1 MKQGLQLRVGQ
12 HLSMTPQL
20 QQAIKLLQ
28 LSSLDL
34 QQEIQQVLYSN
45 PLLEL
50 ADELDQDNP
59 SQENP
64 DQDTSPQ
71 ENLDQDNPPQEDLDQ
86 NDDQYTADDNSND
99 TDLSDVPDQD
109 FDPTEPG
116 TEPAATD
123 GTEFTHDDDLPDHSS
138 EQLGEDWSDQIP
150 DDLPVD
156 ARWDD
161 VYQTPISS
169 TSTASSSQADSA
181 DFESYHS
188 TAETLQDHLHW
199 QLNLTEMSDVD
210 RGIADALID
219 SIDESGFLSLA
230 VEDIWEG
237 LKTHHSVTSN
247 APIENENNEDFI
259 ESEDLIELDE
269 VMAVL
274 HRVQQFDPPGVGA
287 LDLSDC
293 LMIQLKQMP
302 TDTPYIEIALILSEQ
317 YLQQIANRE
326 YALLCRKLEL
336 DESELRAAIQLI
348 QTLSPRPGD
357 HIRSEDTAYI
367 VPDARVRREQGRWLV
382 TLNNDTTPKLCIN
395 QQYASYVQRGDNSPD
410 NQFLRENLQEA
421 RWFLRSLESR
431 NDTLLRVSLC
441 IVDMQKGFLE
451 RGPEAMKPMVL
462 ADVAERLELHE
473 STISRVT
480 TQKYLDTPQGIYE
493 LKYFFSSHV
502 NTDAGGE
509 CSSTAIRAMIKK
521 IILAEPTEKPL
532 SDNKLTTLLQD
543 RGIQVA
549 RRTVAKYR
557 ESLGIPSSSDRKRYK
572 RSA

>member
-1 MKQGLQLRVGQ
+1 MKQGLQLKVGQ

-34 QQEIQQVLYSN
+34 QQEIQQTLYSN

-50 ADELDQDNP
+50 ADELDPDDSETNDVD
-59 SQENP
+59 STDLEDSDQESS
-64 DQDTSPQ
+64 DRESSEQ
-71 ENLDQDNPPQEDLDQ
+71 EEAPASDDLDEIY
-86 NDDQYTADDNSND
+86 N
-99 TDLSDVPDQD
+99 TDAEASS
-109 FDPTEPG
+109 
-116 TEPAATD
+116 TD
-123 GTEFTHDDDLPDHSS
+123 GSEPTLDDDLPDYSS
-138 EQLGEDWSDQIP
+138 EQLNEDWSEQTP
-150 DDLPVD
+150 DDIPVD
-156 ARWDD
+156 TRWDD
-161 VYQTPISS
+161 VYPGS
-169 TSTASSSQADSA
+169 ASSASNKPSDTA

-188 TAETLQDHLHW
+188 LTETLHDHLHW
-199 QLNLTEMSDVD
+199 QLNLTEMSDTD
-210 RGIADALID
+210 RGIADAVLDAIGED
-219 SIDESGFLSLA
+219 GFLSLPL
-230 VEDIWEG
+230 EEIWEG
-237 LKTHHSVTSN
+237 LKSSPDDSTSDNTFDN
-247 APIENENNEDFI
+247 ASDNTSDNASNNENH
-259 ESEDLIELDE
+259 DLIELDE
-269 VMAVL
+269 VIAVL

-287 LDLSDC
+287 VDLSDC
-293 LMIQLKQMP
+293 LLIQLGQFSN
-302 TDTPYIEIALILSEQ
+302 DTAHIDLAKTLAQ
-317 YLQQIANRE
+317 HYLQQIANRD
-326 YALLCRKLEL
+326 YAFLCRKLEL
-336 DESELRAAIQLI
+336 DETELAAAIQLI
-348 QTLSPRPGD
+348 KTLTPRPGD

-367 VPDARVRREQGRWLV
+367 VPDARVQRDHGRWLV
-382 TLNNDTTPKLCIN
+382 TLNNETTPKLCIN

-431 NDTLLRVSLC
+431 NDTLLRVSRC
-441 IVDMQKGFLE
+441 IIEMQKDFLE
-451 RGPEAMKPMVL
+451 KGPEAMKPMVL
-462 ADVAERLELHE
+462 ADVADQLELHQ

-502 NTDAGGE
+502 NTDGGGE

-521 IILAEPTEKPL
+521 IILSEPAEKPL